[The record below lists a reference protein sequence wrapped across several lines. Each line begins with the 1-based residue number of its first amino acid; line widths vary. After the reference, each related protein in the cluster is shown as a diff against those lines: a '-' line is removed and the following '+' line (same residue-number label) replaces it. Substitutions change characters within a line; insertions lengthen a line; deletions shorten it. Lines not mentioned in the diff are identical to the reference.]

1 MVSRCS
7 KAKQKAWLQHQLKK
21 IIAIG
26 VMEKEGN
33 RKAHL
38 GHKRSLLHEGGLCT
52 KAQTV

>member
-1 MVSRCS
+1 MVSRGS
-7 KAKQKAWLQHQLKK
+7 KAKQNAWLQHQLKK

-38 GHKRSLLHEGGLCT
+38 GHKRSLSHEGGLCP
-52 KAQTV
+52 KPQTV

>member
-26 VMEKEGN
+26 VMEKEDN

-38 GHKRSLLHEGGLCT
+38 GHKRSLLHEGGLCA